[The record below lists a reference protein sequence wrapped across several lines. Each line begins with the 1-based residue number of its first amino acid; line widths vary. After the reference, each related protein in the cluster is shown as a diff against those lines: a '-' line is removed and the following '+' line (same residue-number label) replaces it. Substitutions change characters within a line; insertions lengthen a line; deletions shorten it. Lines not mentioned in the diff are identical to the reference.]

1 MPSKWAPL
9 SPISR
14 TDPERIEACVTY
26 DGDSPWF
33 SGHFPENPVLP
44 GVAMLASVVQLAM
57 EGIIIT
63 REDIAGFRKVR
74 FTKLMGPGDE
84 LTISLNTSNLPAG
97 NEVFFKIQCG
107 DEKVGQGILLIK
119 KDASG

>member
-1 MPSKWAPL
+1 MPNPWAPL

-14 TDPERIEACVTY
+14 TNPENLEACVTF
-26 DGDSPWF
+26 GGEASWF
-33 SGHFPENPVLP
+33 SGHFPGYPVLP

-57 EGIIIT
+57 ES
-63 REDIAGFRKVR
+63 IAGFRKVR

-84 LTISLNTSNLPAG
+84 LTISLNTASMATT

-107 DEKVGQGILLIK
+107 DQKVGQGVLLV
-119 KDASG
+119 KDNALVK